1 LNPLTAPLCKHN
13 IKTEN
18 ARSVPDV
25 DRVCKITIQHTVYKF
40 YITDVQ
46 FVFQI
51 KMQDMTDLQGKKSS
65 MKLKKLFHIKDE
77 FKGIL
82 IEKIISGK
90 RICYEQ

>member
-1 LNPLTAPLCKHN
+1 
-13 IKTEN
+13 
-18 ARSVPDV
+18 
-25 DRVCKITIQHTVYKF
+25 
-40 YITDVQ
+40 
-46 FVFQI
+46 
-51 KMQDMTDLQGKKSS
+51 MQDMTDLQGKKSS